1 MTGMESTNGSTRRP
15 LTRGIYVPTVAF
27 FTPDEEVDVQTTA
40 SHAARLATSG
50 IAGIVCQGSNGEA
63 VHLDRAER
71 KLITRTTRQALD
83 AAGAHDLPVIAGAGA
98 QSTRETIQHCRDAAE
113 AGADY
118 VIILPPAYYGSLLT
132 TQHVIDHFIAVA
144 DASPLPLLVYNF
156 PGACSGLDLSSDTV
170 LAIAAHR
177 NVVGV
182 KLTCGNT
189 GKLARVVAAAGPD
202 FFTFGGSVD
211 FTLQTLAV
219 GGHGIIGGTANV
231 APLACVRLMKL
242 WDEGR
247 ADEARALQAVVA
259 RGDWTA
265 IQGGF
270 VSVKTALE
278 KFYGYGGPPRM
289 PCTLLEGTALTK
301 QLDGFVELVAAEKEL
316 EAEKKK

>member
-1 MTGMESTNGSTRRP
+1 MAPEANGSTRRP

-27 FTPDEEVDVQTTA
+27 FTADEEVDVATTA
-40 SHAARLATSG
+40 SHATRLAATG

-63 VHLDRAER
+63 VHLDRDER
-71 KLITRTTRQALD
+71 KLIVRTTRDALD
-83 AAGAHDLPVIAGAGA
+83 AAGAHSLPVIAGAGA

-118 VIILPPAYYGSLLT
+118 AIVLPPAYYGSLLT
-132 TQHVIDHFIAVA
+132 TKHIVDHFLAVA

-156 PGACSGLDLSSDTV
+156 PGACSGLDLSSDVV
-170 LAIAAHR
+170 LAIAEHR
-177 NVVGV
+177 NVAGV

-189 GKLARVVAAAGPD
+189 GKLARVVAGAKPG

-211 FTLQTLAV
+211 FTIQTLAV

-242 WDEGR
+242 WDEGK

-270 VSVKTALE
+270 VSVKAALE
-278 KFYGYGGPPRM
+278 KYNGYGGKPRL
-289 PCTLLEGTALTK
+289 PCALLDGAALTK
-301 QLDGFVELVAAEKEL
+301 QVDGFAELVAAEREL
-316 EAEKKK
+316 EGKK